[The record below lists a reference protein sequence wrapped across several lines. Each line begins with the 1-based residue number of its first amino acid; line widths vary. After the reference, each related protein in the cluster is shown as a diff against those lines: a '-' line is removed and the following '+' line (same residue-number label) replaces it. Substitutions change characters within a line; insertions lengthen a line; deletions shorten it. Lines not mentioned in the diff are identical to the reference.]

1 MRCIV
6 TLIAPLVLIACATPA
21 PDIVTPAPSPPE
33 AASEVPAKVTP
44 EADPEAL
51 RYVKDRL
58 VGNYTGQW
66 NLFGLDANDKV
77 VPGQT
82 FTDTITARNPRIEE
96 NRAIVDIVASMD
108 MGGDKPFEMAFI
120 EGVEVGENGARGAYF
135 VEIHG
140 HALSYEEVKP
150 GVWQNDSP
158 LTPQDYAAMANVT
171 AENVVSGTKRTTKV
185 VTVAD
190 GLERHEITSV
200 IRLEYKGADGT
211 PITVEYT
218 AMTGHHQQTE

>member
-1 MRCIV
+1 MRYIL
-6 TLIAPLVLIACATPA
+6 TLIVPVALIACATPA
-21 PDIVTPAPSPPE
+21 REVATPAQSAPE
-33 AASEVPAKVTP
+33 HASEALVEVTP

-58 VGNYTGQW
+58 VGSYTGEW
-66 NLFGLDANDKV
+66 NLFGLDANDKA

-82 FTDTITARNPRIEE
+82 FTDTVTAKNPRIEK
-96 NRAIVDIVASMD
+96 NRAIVDVASSMD

-140 HALSYEEVKP
+140 HALTYEEVKP
-150 GVWQNDSP
+150 RVWQNNSP

-171 AENVVSGTKRTTKV
+171 AETVVSGNKRTTKV
-185 VTVAD
+185 VTVTA

-200 IRLEYKGADGT
+200 IRVEYKGADGT
-211 PITVEYT
+211 PVTIEYT
-218 AMTGHHQQTE
+218 AMSGYHQQTE